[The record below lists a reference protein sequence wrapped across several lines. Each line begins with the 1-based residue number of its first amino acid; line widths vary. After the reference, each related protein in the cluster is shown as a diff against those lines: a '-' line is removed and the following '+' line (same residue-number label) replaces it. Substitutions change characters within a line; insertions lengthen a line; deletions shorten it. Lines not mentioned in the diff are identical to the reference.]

1 MFNWY
6 FHPIT
11 WSPKL
16 MSGPAARQYTD
27 MLVSSQLR
35 TNPRIII
42 NQDIRKIKTI
52 PIVLPLTF
60 HYFYHRIVFIG
71 RQRSLSKSTHSCFF
85 TKTRN
90 KVAVQCS
97 LGLMKQQKWSDC
109 KSLSGWAMT
118 CPVLARRERTG
129 LVDVNIIVT

>member
-6 FHPIT
+6 FHH
-11 WSPKL
+11 
-16 MSGPAARQYTD
+16 
-27 MLVSSQLR
+27 LVTKANVWTCCQTVHRYVGQLR
-35 TNPRIII
+35 TDPRIII

-109 KSLSGWAMT
+109 KSLSDWAMT
-118 CPVLARRERTG
+118 CPVLVRRRNRFG
-129 LVDVNIIVT
+129 CDVNIIVT